1 MYTISIYLS
10 SIMKTLPLTL
20 YLSSSPLVISS
31 LAQEIIVGFFCIILA
46 SLCACHMSDHEF
58 LPLRL

>member
-20 YLSSSPLVISS
+20 YLSSSPPVISS
-31 LAQEIIVGFFCIILA
+31 LAQEIVGFFCIILA